1 MNAMPKLRPQA
12 PKVNLS
18 DAETAQ
24 LREAIRQVD
33 AIFRLEGFEP
43 DDVARAIDEAILAG
57 RVTAK
62 QATDEMVA
70 YAKQYKCL
78 DGFIQSR
85 AWV

>member
-1 MNAMPKLRPQA
+1 MNAIPKPETVR
-12 PKVNLS
+12 LS
-18 DAETAQ
+18 DEEVAR
-24 LREAIRQVD
+24 LREAMRQRD

-43 DDVARAIDEAILAG
+43 TDITRAIDEAILAG